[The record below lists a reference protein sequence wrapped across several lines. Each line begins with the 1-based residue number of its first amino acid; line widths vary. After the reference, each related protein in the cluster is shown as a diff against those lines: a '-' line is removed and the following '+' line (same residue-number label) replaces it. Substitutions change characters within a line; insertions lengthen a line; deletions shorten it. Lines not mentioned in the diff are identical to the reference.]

1 MLSEGWNNEVL
12 AARGEGDDPNA
23 PVLGALDSA
32 DQALRDE
39 TVHGN
44 ADRTWGEIDDRA
56 YRIDGQRPLM
66 EQHFQHAEIRVSKS
80 SSLDS
85 RGCVARQRAHRLQ
98 HDEPNVRRLLN
109 TVSHKIPE
117 SSRIIHH
124 QLYWHQYD

>member
-1 MLSEGWNNEVL
+1 MLSERRDNKVL
-12 AARGEGDDPNA
+12 SPRGESDDPHA
-23 PVLGALDSA
+23 PVFGALDPA

-66 EQHFQHAEIRVSKS
+66 EQYFQHAEIRVSKS
-80 SSLDS
+80 SSFDS

-98 HDEPNVRRLLN
+98 HDEPHVRRLLN
-109 TVSHKIPE
+109 TVGHKK
-117 SSRIIHH
+117 S
-124 QLYWHQYD
+124 

>member
-1 MLSEGWNNEVL
+1 MLSEGYKNEVL
-12 AARGEGDDPNA
+12 AARGEGDDPHA
-23 PVLGALDSA
+23 PVVGALHSA

-66 EQHFQHAEIRVSKS
+66 EQHFQHAEIREAEPS
-80 SSLDS
+80 SFYS
-85 RGCVARQRAHRLQ
+85 RCCVARQRAHRLH

-109 TVSHKIPE
+109 TVGHKIPE
-117 SSRIIHH
+117 SSRSIHH
-124 QLYWHQYD
+124 QLY